1 LEELYPPFV
10 GVPLHRTANY
20 GFLKSIKRNQI
31 KGGVILKTVTI
42 RKADVQTL
50 SGKQSGLWFE
60 AKKSFRKHW
69 QFYLLIIPA
78 IFYFLIFKYIPML
91 NAVIAFKDYSVVKGI
106 WGSPWA
112 GFKHFHLFFSNPQ
125 FWTLIKNTL
134 FLSLYQIAVGF
145 PVPILLALALNE
157 IRNGI
162 FKRAVQLVTYAPY
175 FISTVVMVSM
185 IMLLLSPRLGVVNLL
200 LHAFGI
206 EPIDFLGIPSLFRS
220 VYVWS
225 DVWQGAG
232 YSAVIYLAAL
242 AGVDPSLYEAAKVDG
257 ASRIQKMIHIDLP
270 GLMPAAVIILILSV
284 GNIMSVGFEKIYLLQ
299 NPLNLETSEIIATY
313 VYKIGLL
320 NANFSFAT
328 AVGLFNSVV
337 NLILLVLV
345 NALAKRVSSTSLW

>member
-1 LEELYPPFV
+1 
-10 GVPLHRTANY
+10 
-20 GFLKSIKRNQI
+20 
-31 KGGVILKTVTI
+31 
-42 RKADVQTL
+42 
-50 SGKQSGLWFE
+50 
-60 AKKSFRKHW
+60 
-69 QFYLLIIPA
+69 
-78 IFYFLIFKYIPML
+78 ML

-106 WGSPWA
+106 WASPWA

-125 FWTLIKNTL
+125 FWVLIKNTL

-185 IMLLLSPRLGVVNLL
+185 IMLLLSPRLGVINIILQS
-200 LHAFGI
+200 FGLESI
-206 EPIDFLGIPSLFRS
+206 NFLGVPSMFRS
-220 VYVWS
+220 VNVWS

-257 ASRIQKMIHIDLP
+257 ASRFQKIIHIDIP
-270 GLMPAAVIILILSV
+270 GIMPAAVIILILSV
-284 GNIMSVGFEKIYLLQ
+284 GSIMSVGFEKIYLLQ

-337 NLILLVLV
+337 NLVLLLLV
-345 NALAKRVSSTSLW
+345 NALARKISSTSLW

>member
-1 LEELYPPFV
+1 M
-10 GVPLHRTANY
+10 
-20 GFLKSIKRNQI
+20 
-31 KGGVILKTVTI
+31 KTVTV
-42 RKADVQTL
+42 R
-50 SGKQSGLWFE
+50 E
-60 AKKSFRKHW
+60 ARAPSTTKKSKIWTEANKSFRKHW
-69 QFYLLIIPA
+69 QFYLLILPA
-78 IFYFLIFKYIPML
+78 VLYFIIFKYIPML

-106 WGSPWA
+106 WASPWA
-112 GFKHFHLFFSNPQ
+112 GFKHFHLFFNNPQ
-125 FWTLIKNTL
+125 FWVLMKNTL
-134 FLSLYQIAVGF
+134 FLSLYQIVIGF
-145 PVPILLALALNE
+145 PLPILLALALNE

-185 IMLLLSPRLGVVNLL
+185 IMLLLSPRLGVINIILQS
-200 LHAFGI
+200 FGLETI
-206 EPIDFLGIPSLFRS
+206 NFLGIPNMFRS

-242 AGVDPSLYEAAKVDG
+242 AGVDQSLYEAAKVDG
-257 ASRIQKMIHIDLP
+257 ASRFQKIIHIDIP
-270 GLMPAAVIILILSV
+270 GIMPTAVIILILSV

-337 NLILLVLV
+337 NLILLLLV
-345 NALAKRVSSTSLW
+345 NSLAKRISSSSLW